1 VKHEII
7 EHVPALRRFA
17 YSLTGSPED
26 ADDLLQG
33 TIERVLTKGVPDDV
47 NLLKWM
53 FRVCRNMW
61 IDEYRS
67 RKVRMTAAEKPE
79 LRENNVVDGERIV
92 HGQITLGEVNRAM
105 ATLPDEQRSVISLV
119 AVEGL
124 SYKEVSDI
132 LSIPIGTV
140 QSRLS
145 RARVALMNCLE
156 NSGERSP
163 A

>member
-1 VKHEII
+1 MKQEII

-79 LRENNVVDGERIV
+79 LHENNVVDGERIV

-105 ATLPDEQRSVISLV
+105 ATLPDEQRSVIALV

-124 SYKEVSDI
+124 SYKEASDI

-145 RARVALMNCLE
+145 RARVALMTCLE

>member
-1 VKHEII
+1 MENEII
-7 EHVPALRRFA
+7 ELVPTIRRFA
-17 YSLTGSPED
+17 FSLTGSPED

-33 TIERVLTKGVPDDV
+33 TIERVLTRGVPEDV
-47 NLLKWM
+47 NLTKWM

-61 IDEYRS
+61 IDEYRA
-67 RKVRMTAAEKPE
+67 RKVRLEAAQKPE
-79 LRENNVVDGERIV
+79 LSGESVVDGEREV
-92 HGQITLGEVNRAM
+92 HGQITLSEVNRAM
-105 ATLPDEQRSVISLV
+105 DTLPDDQRSVISLV

-124 SYKEVSDI
+124 SYREVSEI

-145 RARVALMNCLE
+145 RARAALADLLA
-156 NSGERSP
+156 GPAERSP